1 MKNKN
6 KIIIWLAFALLVLL
20 QLWVPASVIRKK
32 EDILSTGTA
41 FKFRTAP
48 RDPNDYLRGKY
59 VFLNFNETAYTI
71 TNGKNFE
78 NGQLIYVTVGTDSA
92 GFAKIIAVS
101 DNEKDAPENHIKTLV
116 NYTDYADPKKI
127 FVQWPFERFYM
138 EESKAP
144 LAEEAYNET
153 RVDSSIISYALV
165 KVKYGD
171 AVLENVYIDNK
182 PIDEYIKKK

>member
-1 MKNKN
+1 MKNK
-6 KIIIWLAFALLVLL
+6 KIAWIAFALLLLL

-32 EDILSTGTA
+32 ENVLSTGTA

-59 VFLNFNETAYTI
+59 VFLNFNETSYTA
-71 TNGKNFE
+71 TNGKSFK
-78 NGQLIYVTVGTDSA
+78 NGQVIYVTIGKDSA
-92 GFAKIIAVS
+92 GFAKIIAAT
-101 DNEKDAPENHIKTLV
+101 DIEKDAPKDHIKTTV
-116 NYTDYADPKKI
+116 SYVDYDNPGKI

-153 RVDSSIISYALV
+153 RIDSSIISYALV
-165 KVKYGD
+165 KVKNGD